1 MVRMEIVA
9 STGSR
14 RLCRLVGVVLVAV
27 VVSHATSLGGGFP
40 LLPPAEVSHYD
51 ISLEIDFVG
60 GTFRGTQTID
70 YLNTTGARL
79 EEIFFRLYPNAPAI
93 YGNGFLNVDA
103 AAVDGKTVETRT
115 FVGNTVLWVPLAS
128 PLEKG
133 ERISLK
139 MDFNGQTATWEEDSR
154 TSAGY
159 GIYAAS
165 SRAMVLASFYPIL
178 AVYDDEGWNIDPIAE
193 IGDAVFSEV
202 ASYTVNVTADPGLSI
217 LTSGRGA
224 DQWDEDGRR
233 TYRFSGQGI
242 RDFVIVAGDGHL
254 ERSEMVDGVLLRTNF
269 LPQHSRA
276 GEIAMVRAKMAIDL
290 YRRRFG
296 PFVLH
301 ELDLVEVPLVRAA
314 GVEYPG
320 LLLIA
325 EDYCERPADTF
336 FDIIVAHEVA
346 HQWWY
351 AVVGSDVIEE
361 PWLDEAL
368 ATYSSALFLEEVYG
382 TVVAQA
388 TIGEW
393 RASYQ
398 SARARYPEL
407 SVASS
412 LHDFPDSA
420 SYSSFVYSGG
430 AVFLDE
436 VRRRIGD
443 AVFFDAL
450 ADYYRDLAFQIG
462 RGSDLLAYFV
472 EACAC
477 DLSEIFVEHLV
488 P

>member
-14 RLCRLVGVVLVAV
+14 RLYRLVGVVLVAV
-27 VVSHATSLGGGFP
+27 VVSHATALGGGFP
-40 LLPPAEVSHYD
+40 LPPAEVAHYD
-51 ISLEIDFVG
+51 ITLEIDFAG
-60 GTFRGTQTID
+60 GTYRGTQTID
-70 YLNTTGARL
+70 YLNTTGGRL
-79 EEIFFRLYPNAPAI
+79 EEVFFRLYPNVPAI
-93 YGNGFLNVDA
+93 YGDGFLNVEA
-103 AAVDGKTVETRT
+103 AEVDGKPVETRT
-115 FVGNTVLWVPLAS
+115 FVDNTVLWVPLAS
-128 PLEKG
+128 PLEQG

-139 MDFNGQTATWEEDSR
+139 MDFNGQTATREEDSR

-159 GIYAAS
+159 GIHAAS

-178 AVYDDEGWNIDPIAE
+178 AVYDEEGWNIDPIAE

-202 ASYTVNVTADPGLSI
+202 ASYTVDVTADPGLSI

-242 RDFVIVAGDGHL
+242 RDFVIVVGDGHL
-254 ERSEMVDGVLLRTNF
+254 EQSEMVDGVLLRTNF

-290 YRRRFG
+290 YQRCFG

-301 ELDLVEVPLVRAA
+301 ELDLVEVPLVGVA

-368 ATYSSALFLEEVYG
+368 ATYSSALFLEEAYG
-382 TVVAQA
+382 TAAAQE

-393 RASYQ
+393 QTSYQ

-407 SVASS
+407 TVASS
-412 LHDFPDSA
+412 LSDFPDSA

-430 AVFLDE
+430 AVLLDE

-450 ADYYRDLAFQIG
+450 ADYYRDFAFRIAH
-462 RGSDLLAYFV
+462 SADLLTHF
-472 EACAC
+472 EQACGFT
-477 DLSEIFVEHLV
+477 LSDIFSQYLE

>member
-1 MVRMEIVA
+1 MEIVV

-14 RLCRLVGVVLVAV
+14 RLYRLVGVVLVAV
-27 VVSHATSLGGGFP
+27 VVSHAAPLGGGFP
-40 LLPPAEVSHYD
+40 LLPAEVSHYG
-51 ISLEIDFVG
+51 ITLEIDFAG

-70 YLNTTGARL
+70 YLNMTGSQL
-79 EEIFFRLYPNAPAI
+79 EEVFFRLYPNAAAI
-93 YGNGFLNVDA
+93 YGNGFLKVDA
-103 AAVDGKTVETRT
+103 VEVDGKPVETRT
-115 FVGNTVLWVPLAS
+115 FVDKTALWIPLAS
-128 PLEKG
+128 PLEPG

-139 MDFNGQTATWEEDSR
+139 MGFNGQTATWEEDSR

-159 GIYAAS
+159 GIYATS
-165 SRAMVLASFYPIL
+165 SRSMVLASFHPIL

-202 ASYTVNVTADPGLSI
+202 ASYTVSVTTDSGLSV
-217 LTSGRGA
+217 LTSGRGV

-233 TYRFSGQGI
+233 NYRFGGQGI
-242 RDFVIVAGDGHL
+242 RDFVIVIGDGHL

-290 YRRRFG
+290 YQRRFG

-368 ATYSSALFLEEVYG
+368 ATYCSLLFLEEAYG
-382 TVVAQA
+382 TVVVQA
-388 TIGEW
+388 TMGEW
-393 RASYQ
+393 QTSYQ
-398 SARARYPEL
+398 SARARYPGL

-412 LHDFPDSA
+412 LHDFPNSA

-436 VRRRIGD
+436 VRQRIGD

-450 ADYYRDLAFQIG
+450 AGYYSDHAFQIAH
-462 RGSDLLAYFV
+462 SADLLTHF
-472 EACAC
+472 EQACGC
-477 DLSEIFVEHLV
+477 TLSDIISQYLE

>member
-1 MVRMEIVA
+1 MVRMEIVT

-14 RLCRLVGVVLVAV
+14 RLYGLVGVVLVAV
-27 VVSHATSLGGGFP
+27 VVSHAASLGGGFP
-40 LLPPAEVSHYD
+40 VPPAEVAHYD
-51 ISLEIDFVG
+51 ITLEIDFAG
-60 GTFRGTQTID
+60 GKFRGTQTID
-70 YLNTTGARL
+70 YLNTTGSQL
-79 EEIFFRLYPNAPAI
+79 EEVFFRLYPNAPAI

-103 AAVDGKTVETRT
+103 AEVGGKPVGTRT
-115 FVGNTVLWVPLAS
+115 FVDNTVLWIPLAS
-128 PLEKG
+128 PLEQG

-139 MDFNGQTATWEEDSR
+139 MDFNGQTATWEEDSL

-202 ASYTVNVTADPGLSI
+202 ASYTVSVTSDPGLSI
-217 LTSGRGA
+217 LTSGRGT
-224 DQWDEDGRR
+224 DQWDEGSRR
-233 TYRFSGQGI
+233 TYRFSGRGI
-242 RDFVIVAGDGHL
+242 RDFVIVVGDGHL

-290 YRRRFG
+290 YQRRFG

-368 ATYSSALFLEEVYG
+368 ATYCSALFIEEVYG

-388 TIGEW
+388 TMGEW
-393 RASYQ
+393 QTSYQ
-398 SARARYPEL
+398 SARARYPGL

-462 RGSDLLAYFV
+462 RGSDLLAHFV

-477 DLSEIFVEHLV
+477 DLSEILVEHSV

>member
-9 STGSR
+9 FTGNR
-14 RLCRLVGVVLVAV
+14 RLYRLVDVALVAV
-27 VVSHATSLGGGFP
+27 VVCHVASLGGGFP
-40 LLPPAEVSHYD
+40 LSPAEVTHYD
-51 ISLEIDFVG
+51 ITLKIDFAG
-60 GTFRGTQTID
+60 GIFRGTQTID
-70 YLNTTGARL
+70 YLNTTGSQL
-79 EEIFFRLYPNAPAI
+79 EEVFFRLYPNAPAI
-93 YGNGFLNVDA
+93 YGNGLLNVVA
-103 AAVDGKTVETRT
+103 AEVGGKPVETRT
-115 FVGNTVLWVPLAS
+115 FVHDTALCVPLAS
-128 PLEKG
+128 PLDQG

-159 GIYAAS
+159 GIYATS

-178 AVYDDEGWNIDPIAE
+178 AVYDEEGWNIDPIAE

-202 ASYTVNVTADPGLSI
+202 ASYTVNVTADPELSI
-217 LTSGRGA
+217 LTSGRDV
-224 DQWDEDGRR
+224 DQWEEDGRR
-233 TYRFSGQGI
+233 NYRFSGQGI
-242 RDFVIVAGDGHL
+242 RDFVIVVGDGHL
-254 ERSEMVDGVLLRTNF
+254 ERSEMVDSVLLRTNF

-290 YRRRFG
+290 YQRSFG

-382 TVVAQA
+382 TVVAQE

-393 RASYQ
+393 QTSYQ

-430 AVFLDE
+430 AVFLDK

-450 ADYYRDLAFQIG
+450 ADYYRDLAFRIAH
-462 RGSDLLAYFV
+462 SADLLTHF
-472 EACAC
+472 EQACGC
-477 DLSEIFVEHLV
+477 TLSDIFSQYLE